1 MLHHADDV
9 NVRVKWAE
17 MLITPDAKYLCHGT
31 QTVRYGSGQSH
42 TYLIYIT

>member
-17 MLITPDAKYLCHGT
+17 MLITPDAKYYVM
-31 QTVRYGSGQSH
+31 VRKQFTTAQGNRIR
-42 TYLIYIT
+42 T